1 MVIQYV
7 LRSLCLSPALE
18 DNPSGSREQYIW
30 HLVGVLDY
38 RKEVGLYMVQRIQHK
53 GKRRDK
59 DGSAGQ
65 SKKQS
70 EGISTSWLHLFFL
83 PLTSNTINVM

>member
-1 MVIQYV
+1 M
-7 LRSLCLSPALE
+7 SLSLSLSPAFE
-18 DNPSGSREQYIW
+18 DDPSGSREQYIW

-53 GKRRDK
+53 SKRRDK

-65 SKKQS
+65 SKKQTD
-70 EGISTSWLHLFFL
+70 GISTSWLQLFFT
-83 PLTSNTINVM
+83 PYK